1 MILVQTEI
9 GFAQYRPCWAKWREG
24 VAPVAVRHYH
34 GHMTYIQHLDPEF
47 LAAAEEADSLAPV
60 MPADVADP
68 DRFVPEAAW
77 DAATDADFRDLE
89 VIRDWEAFGGFH
101 NP

>member
-1 MILVQTEI
+1 MVLVQTEI
-9 GFAQYRPCWAKWREG
+9 GFAQYRPCWAKRREG

-34 GHMTYIQHLDPEF
+34 GHMTYIAHLDPEF

-68 DRFVPEAAW
+68 ERFVPESAFYGETAQ
-77 DAATDADFRDLE
+77 DRADFDL
-89 VIRDWEAFGGFH
+89 ILAWEAFSGFH